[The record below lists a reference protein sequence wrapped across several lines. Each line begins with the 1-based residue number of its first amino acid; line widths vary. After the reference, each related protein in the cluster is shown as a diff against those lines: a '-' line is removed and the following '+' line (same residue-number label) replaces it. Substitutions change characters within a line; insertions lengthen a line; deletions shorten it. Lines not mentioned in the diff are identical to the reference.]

1 MPQIQLFST
10 SRATAQTAPQIKSR
24 STRLAKRLVRATLIG
39 LSGLLLSGC
48 VTLLDATNDG
58 PIDPNPGKRSLGQYF
73 SDENLE
79 TIIAVN
85 LRKASPE
92 LEKAHVNVTAFN
104 DVILL
109 TGEVPSKDLR
119 QVASE
124 TARSIKQVRQ
134 VHNELLVQ
142 SNATFFSRT
151 NDNWLATKVR
161 AKLIASREADA
172 ERVKVVVENR
182 VVYLMGLL
190 TRNEANIVSQAAAGI
205 DGVEKVV
212 RVFEYIDSE

>member
-1 MPQIQLFST
+1 MYRTQLFNRFQAAQRVKFL
-10 SRATAQTAPQIKSR
+10 SRRLSASIIKAAQ
-24 STRLAKRLVRATLIG
+24 IG
-39 LSGLLLSGC
+39 FSGLLLSGC

-92 LEKAHVNVTAFN
+92 LEEAHINVKSFN
-104 DVILL
+104 DVVLL
-109 TGEVPSKDLR
+109 TGEVPSSDLR
-119 QVASE
+119 QIASE

-142 SNATFFSRT
+142 SNSTFFSRS

-161 AKLIASREADA
+161 AKLIASRKVDA

-182 VVYLMGLL
+182 IVYLMGLL

-205 DGVEKVV
+205 DGIEKVV